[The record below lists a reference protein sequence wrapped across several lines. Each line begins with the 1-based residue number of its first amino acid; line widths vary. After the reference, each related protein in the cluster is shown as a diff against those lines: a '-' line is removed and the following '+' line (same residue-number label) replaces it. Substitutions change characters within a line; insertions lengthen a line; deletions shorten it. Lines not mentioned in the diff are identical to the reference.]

1 MISKLDKN
9 TDRLARHARVRKK
22 IGGTAERPR
31 FDVYRSNMHIYVQVI
46 DDVAGKTLAAAS
58 TVEKEIGKMVEG
70 KSKTEAAKI
79 VGAEAAKRAIAAGIT
94 EVVFDRGG
102 YIYTGRVAAVADGA
116 RGDISAKKVFLR
128 SLMNRTNPKI
138 RICERLLKKLKSQDC
153 RIKKASLT
161 LNKQPVP
168 I

>member
-116 RGDISAKKVFLR
+116 REAG
-128 SLMNRTNPKI
+128 
-138 RICERLLKKLKSQDC
+138 LKL
-153 RIKKASLT
+153 
-161 LNKQPVP
+161 
-168 I
+168 

>member
-31 FDVYRSNMHIYVQVI
+31 FDVYISNMHIYVQVI

-79 VGAEAAKRAIAAGIT
+79 VGAEAAKRALAAGIT

-116 RGDISAKKVFLR
+116 REAG
-128 SLMNRTNPKI
+128 
-138 RICERLLKKLKSQDC
+138 LKF
-153 RIKKASLT
+153 
-161 LNKQPVP
+161 
-168 I
+168 

>member
-31 FDVYRSNMHIYVQVI
+31 FDIYRSNMHIYVQVI

-79 VGAEAAKRAIAAGIT
+79 VGAEAAKRALAAGIT

-116 RGDISAKKVFLR
+116 REAG
-128 SLMNRTNPKI
+128 
-138 RICERLLKKLKSQDC
+138 LKF
-153 RIKKASLT
+153 
-161 LNKQPVP
+161 
-168 I
+168 

>member
-58 TVEKEIGKMVEG
+58 TVEKEIGKIVEG

-116 RGDISAKKVFLR
+116 REAG
-128 SLMNRTNPKI
+128 
-138 RICERLLKKLKSQDC
+138 LKF
-153 RIKKASLT
+153 
-161 LNKQPVP
+161 
-168 I
+168 

>member
-9 TDRLARHARVRKK
+9 TDRLARHARVRRK

-116 RGDISAKKVFLR
+116 REAG
-128 SLMNRTNPKI
+128 
-138 RICERLLKKLKSQDC
+138 LKF
-153 RIKKASLT
+153 
-161 LNKQPVP
+161 
-168 I
+168 

>member
-9 TDRLARHARVRKK
+9 TDRLARNARVRKK

-116 RGDISAKKVFLR
+116 REAG
-128 SLMNRTNPKI
+128 
-138 RICERLLKKLKSQDC
+138 LKF
-153 RIKKASLT
+153 
-161 LNKQPVP
+161 
-168 I
+168 

>member
-9 TDRLARHARVRKK
+9 TDRLVRHARVRKK

-79 VGAEAAKRAIAAGIT
+79 VGAEAAKRALAAGIT
-94 EVVFDRGG
+94 EVVFDRSG

-116 RGDISAKKVFLR
+116 REAG
-128 SLMNRTNPKI
+128 
-138 RICERLLKKLKSQDC
+138 LKF
-153 RIKKASLT
+153 
-161 LNKQPVP
+161 
-168 I
+168 

>member
-9 TDRLARHARVRKK
+9 TDRLARQARVRKK

-116 RGDISAKKVFLR
+116 REAG
-128 SLMNRTNPKI
+128 
-138 RICERLLKKLKSQDC
+138 LKF
-153 RIKKASLT
+153 
-161 LNKQPVP
+161 
-168 I
+168 